1 MKIKFIILIIL
12 SFIILGC
19 SNNYFLNRKSP
30 DSFIDQLDKEK
41 ASADKIEITTSDQKK
56 IMVKDIQV
64 VKDTIFGEDLNYYKI
79 YKIGFDEI
87 QTIKIKG
94 RPSATK
100 GFFLG
105 FLIGS
110 PIGFATGMI
119 GGDKNQFFDRGWR
132 VLIAGSS
139 LGLIGGIIGAISGT
153 AAGEQYIFYFNRRSK
168 ISPQYYV
175 LNSIQI
181 LNETESTIQIKWQ
194 EKLVWLEKS
203 KITIIKQ
210 DDRTDIRIPEELYR
224 NKFSK

>member
-110 PIGFATGMI
+110 PIGISIGMI
-119 GGDKNQFFDRGWR
+119 GGGIEGG
-132 VLIAGSS
+132 VAGLILAPT
-139 LGLIGGIIGAISGT
+139 LGIIGGIIGSISG
-153 AAGEQYIFYFNRRSK
+153 GVGQQYVFYFNNRGK

-175 LNSIQI
+175 LNSVQI
-181 LNETESTIQIKWQ
+181 LNETESTIQIKWH
-194 EKLVWLEKS
+194 ENVVWLEKS
-203 KITIIKQ
+203 KIKIIKT
-210 DDRTDIRIPEELYR
+210 DDGTDIRIPEAIYKE
-224 NKFSK
+224 KFSK